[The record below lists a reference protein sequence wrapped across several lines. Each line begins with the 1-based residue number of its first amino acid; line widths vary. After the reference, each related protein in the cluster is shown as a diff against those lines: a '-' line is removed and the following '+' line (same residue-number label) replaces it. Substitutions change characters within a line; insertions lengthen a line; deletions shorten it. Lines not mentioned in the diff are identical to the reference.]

1 MRITVVLAFLVIAGC
16 SKDNPNYCVDDNCPD
31 QVQKCTVSE
40 GECVCLDGSCVQCTS
55 TEEQNCTDPRK
66 PQCGADHTCRA
77 CRTNEDCGAGAC
89 LEDGSCAPETAIISA
104 SPGGVITPGCGV
116 PGQQDCSLER
126 AIAELGTRN
135 VIRLA
140 RGTYMVT
147 TPDGADFNLKSG
159 TLVARDAVIIRSVGG
174 GPLVT
179 VRNNQ
184 SLKLIGGIL
193 RGQNGADGV
202 RCNTGGKLQIHE
214 AIIEQMTESALE
226 SDGCDFTVSRSVL
239 RNNLRGG
246 INMVNTFKVATIT
259 NNFVYGNG
267 QGTQSAVAGMTLKLA
282 AGSKVE
288 FNTVVDNTTDI
299 GSTSAGGIVCD
310 VATGAP
316 NYDAPYNLVY
326 RNRGGIGSQVQVIGT
341 CTFQGSYQMAAAVD
355 DNSLFLQQPNDAQ
368 NPSYRLTSKSPAEVR
383 DHEVAGYACKDL
395 TDFEGDAR
403 PQGIDGKCDMG
414 ADEYRIGQ

>member
-1 MRITVVLAFLVIAGC
+1 MRPVCAAIFILEVVLGGC
-16 SKDNPNYCVDDNCPD
+16 RFDLPEAPVDGLRR
-31 QVQKCTVSE
+31 CTANSAT
-40 GECVCLDGSCVQCTS
+40 CICLDGSCVQCTS
-55 TEEQNCTDPRK
+55 TEEHNCTDPKK

-89 LEDGSCAPETAIISA
+89 LEDGSCAVETEIISA
-104 SPGGVITPGCGV
+104 SPGGVSTPGCGV
-116 PGQQDCSLER
+116 LGQPDCSLTQ
-126 AIAELGTRN
+126 AIAELGARN

-147 TPDGADFNLKSG
+147 GTDGVDFNLKSG
-159 TLVARDAVIIRSVGG
+159 TLVARDAVLVRSGG
-174 GPLVT
+174 LSPLVT
-179 VRNNQ
+179 VRNSQ
-184 SLKLIGGIL
+184 SLKLVGGIL
-193 RGQNGADGV
+193 RGPYSTDGV

-226 SDGCDFTVSRSVL
+226 TNDCDFTISRSVL

-246 INMVNTFKVATIT
+246 INMVTTFKVATIT

-282 AGSKVE
+282 TGSKVE
-288 FNTVVDNTTDI
+288 FNTVVDNQTDI

-368 NPSYRLTSKSPAEVR
+368 NPSYRLTSMSPMGVR
-383 DHEVAGYACKDL
+383 DHEVAGYACMNL
-395 TDFEGDAR
+395 VDFEGDAR
-403 PQGIDGKCDMG
+403 PQGTDGKCDMG
-414 ADEYRIGQ
+414 ADEYRVGQ